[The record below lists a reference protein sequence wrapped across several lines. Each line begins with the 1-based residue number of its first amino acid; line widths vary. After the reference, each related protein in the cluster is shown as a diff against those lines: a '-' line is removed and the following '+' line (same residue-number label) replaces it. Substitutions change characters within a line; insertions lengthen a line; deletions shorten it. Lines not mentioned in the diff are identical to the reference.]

1 MSTDPTTIAA
11 ELFGQLERGWNAG
24 NGDAF
29 AEPFSADADFIDT
42 RGFHHHGHDEV
53 ASSHVMILGTKF
65 KGTSVHYEVADAREL
80 RPGCILAHAK
90 ATMTSTTGAFQRVG
104 PYCRSWPS
112 RRAAGGRSPRF
123 TTRWSAPD
131 ECLAGGL
138 GMPSDDT
145 GCPLVGERGES
156 GVAPHVVARGCW

>member
-90 ATMTSTTGAFQRVG
+90 ATMTSTTGAFPEG
-104 PYCRSWPS
+104 
-112 RRAAGGRSPRF
+112 RALLSIVALEAGGGWKITALHNTMVS
-123 TTRWSAPD
+123 T
-131 ECLAGGL
+131 
-138 GMPSDDT
+138 
-145 GCPLVGERGES
+145 
-156 GVAPHVVARGCW
+156 